1 MRPRLE
7 KRKPDEIKKRPPRT
21 RHRLATEEA
30 TRHGATHEDIRRL
43 AKLVRQQTYEEN
55 DTGDGETLMVPPD
68 DQ

>member
-1 MRPRLE
+1 MKSKNALLE
-7 KRKPDEIKKRPPRT
+7 RAIA
-21 RHRLATEEA
+21 LATEEA
-30 TRHGATHEDIRRL
+30 TRRGATHEDIRRL

>member
-1 MRPRLE
+1 MKSKNDFLE
-7 KRKPDEIKKRPPRT
+7 RAIA
-21 RHRLATEEA
+21 LATEEA

-43 AKLVRQQTYEEN
+43 AKLVRQTYEEN